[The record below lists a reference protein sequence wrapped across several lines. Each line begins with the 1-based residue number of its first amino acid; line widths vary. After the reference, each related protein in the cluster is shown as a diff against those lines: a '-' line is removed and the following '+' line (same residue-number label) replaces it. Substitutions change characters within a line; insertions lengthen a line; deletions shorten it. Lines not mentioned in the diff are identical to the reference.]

1 MEALLYYASWA
12 CLLLGAGFCFVGGVG
27 LLRLPDFYS
36 RMHGGGVTETLGA
49 GLILLGLM
57 FQSGLSLATVKLV
70 MIAAPSCCWPAPSPP
85 TPSPARRGT
94 VGLRPK
100 ALGRNSDCAN

>member
-12 CLLLGAGFCFVGGVG
+12 CLLLGAGFCFVGGLG

-36 RMHGGGVTETLGA
+36 RMHGGGVTDTLGA

-70 MIAAPSCCWPAPSPP
+70 MIALFLLLAGPVATHAIARAARQSGLAPQ
-85 TPSPARRGT
+85 GT
-94 VGLRPK
+94 GEEQ
-100 ALGRNSDCAN
+100 